1 MSIPHRQ
8 AILVPGMTIGRC
20 KVAEQYADK
29 HGHLRWTLDCLDC
42 SRRSHIGSTALREHM
57 RGAVEFRCPWCRP
70 GGLQSRKFRAAPDTC
85 SFCHVTGHTRLSCP
99 ERDHVKKDSKFC
111 RECSGLAHRR
121 EKPVCSG
128 CDERFEEEPP
138 KTIEDTFS
146 DPRNYDRMVSL

>member
-1 MSIPHRQ
+1 MTARHQ
-8 AILVPGMTIGRC
+8 AQIIPGMILGRC
-20 KVAEQYADK
+20 KIAQTYTDK

-70 GGLQSRKFRAAPDTC
+70 GGIQARKVRAAPPSC
-85 SFCHVTGHTRLSCP
+85 SYCHSSDHNRTTCP
-99 ERDHVKKDSKFC
+99 ERDHCRKSSKYC

-128 CDERFEEEPP
+128 CGERFEALAPM
-138 KTIEDTFS
+138 TIEEVMAR
-146 DPRNYDRMVSL
+146 PRNYSRETAL